1 MYPNLGRYADPG
13 WKFDERVGPEDYAD
27 LAAGWRREGAQIVGG
42 CCGVSPDHLVAT
54 RRRLAGTKPG
64 HPQAVASHGAALPV
78 AVPADT
84 PSTPA
89 VAEPWA
95 DTQGR
100 PLYPLQFPE
109 IVCDDG
115 VFQPTQGSFLLWKHL
130 YRSAEGQGQRCLD
143 IGCGSGILTVQ
154 LALNGAT
161 RVDAFD
167 IQREA
172 VANTMANAFR
182 NGVADRVHGEVVDL
196 YTYQPTGQYD
206 VIVASL
212 YQMPVDPFTETSSH
226 RPADFWGRNLL
237 DHLLTLLPDMLAAN
251 GRAYIMQISILGQ
264 LRTAEL
270 LGQVGLSSRVL
281 DFSFFPFSPIF
292 QANREQ
298 ITRVEQ
304 LSDAYHL
311 ELGDDDIMVMYL
323 LEVTHAH

>member
-1 MYPNLGRYADPG
+1 M
-13 WKFDERVGPEDYAD
+13 
-27 LAAGWRREGAQIVGG
+27 
-42 CCGVSPDHLVAT
+42 
-54 RRRLAGTKPG
+54 
-64 HPQAVASHGAALPV
+64 
-78 AVPADT
+78 
-84 PSTPA
+84 
-89 VAEPWA
+89 
-95 DTQGR
+95 
-100 PLYPLQFPE
+100 
-109 IVCDDG
+109 
-115 VFQPTQGSFLLWKHL
+115 
-130 YRSAEGQGQRCLD
+130 
-143 IGCGSGILTVQ
+143 
-154 LALNGAT
+154 NGAT

-196 YTYQPTGQYD
+196 YTYQPAGQYD

-237 DHLLTLLPDMLAAN
+237 DHLLTLLPDMLAAG
-251 GRAYIMQISILGQ
+251 GRAYVMQISILGQ

-298 ITRVEQ
+298 IGRVEQ

-323 LEVTHAH
+323 LEVTHCC

>member
-1 MYPNLGRYADPG
+1 M
-13 WKFDERVGPEDYAD
+13 
-27 LAAGWRREGAQIVGG
+27 
-42 CCGVSPDHLVAT
+42 
-54 RRRLAGTKPG
+54 
-64 HPQAVASHGAALPV
+64 
-78 AVPADT
+78 
-84 PSTPA
+84 
-89 VAEPWA
+89 
-95 DTQGR
+95 
-100 PLYPLQFPE
+100 
-109 IVCDDG
+109 
-115 VFQPTQGSFLLWKHL
+115 
-130 YRSAEGQGQRCLD
+130 D
-143 IGCGSGILTVQ
+143 IGCGSGILSVQ

-196 YTYQPTGQYD
+196 YTYQPAEQYD

-226 RPADFWGRNLL
+226 RPADFWGRNVL
-237 DHLLTLLPDMLAAN
+237 DHLLTLLPDMLAAD
-251 GRAYIMQISILGQ
+251 GRAYVMQISILGQ

-298 ITRVEQ
+298 IAHVEQ

-323 LEVTHAH
+323 LEITHAAR